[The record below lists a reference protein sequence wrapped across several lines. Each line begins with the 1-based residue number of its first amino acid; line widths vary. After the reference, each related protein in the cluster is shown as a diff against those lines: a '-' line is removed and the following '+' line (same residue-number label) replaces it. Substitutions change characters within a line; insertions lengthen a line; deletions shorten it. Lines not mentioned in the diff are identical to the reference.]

1 MDKINELLNEATKI
15 DKEVNGEKE
24 IEKRERELM
33 EEEKS
38 TPVITSDE
46 KVAKKHG
53 FKRFGVN
60 LWEEN
65 KFSKIYYAKSEEDIH
80 ECLDDVF
87 DDFECGRFEF
97 IKGDVNTD
105 IFEEEE

>member
-1 MDKINELLNEATKI
+1 MNT
-15 DKEVNGEKE
+15 
-24 IEKRERELM
+24 EKREKALIKED
-33 EEEKS
+33 EAI
-38 TPVITSDE
+38 PVITSDE

-53 FKRFGVN
+53 FKRFNVN

-65 KFSKIYYAKSEEDIH
+65 KYSKIYYAKSEEDIN

-97 IKGDVNTD
+97 RKGDVNTD
-105 IFEEEE
+105 IFEEEEK

>member
-1 MDKINELLNEATKI
+1 MN
-15 DKEVNGEKE
+15 KET
-24 IEKRERELM
+24 EKREKELM
-33 EEEKS
+33 KEEKVR
-38 TPVITSDE
+38 PIITSDE
-46 KVAKKHG
+46 KVAKEYG

-65 KFSKIYYAKSEEDIH
+65 KHSRIYYAKSEEDIH

-97 IKGDVNTD
+97 RKGNVNTD
-105 IFEEEE
+105 IFQEEDK